1 MARMTPLVFS
11 QGSLRDFL
19 ASLASAEAPQ
29 DAVTA
34 ASIAAGMGTALLQ
47 FITALP
53 KTRSDSLNDRKA
65 LLAAATALGEIQEQ
79 LLEAVDTET
88 AVKVFAARQLP
99 GATATER
106 TAREAAMQLALR
118 TAADVPLE
126 VMRLSTQALTQAQV
140 VARHSLRAR
149 GADIELAV
157 ALIRAAFDGARSN
170 LEAKLSSLTDVLY
183 LERVVEEI
191 ARLSDEVVRMV
202 RDIEVVVKRP
212 SA

>member
-1 MARMTPLVFS
+1 MTGATFS
-11 QGSLRDFL
+11 QQGSLRDFL

-34 ASIAAGMGTALLQ
+34 AGVAAGMGTSLLQ
-47 FITALP
+47 FVSTLP
-53 KTRSDSLNDRKA
+53 KTRSDSLDERQA
-65 LLAAATALGEIQEQ
+65 LSAAATTLGEIQEQ

-88 AVKVFAARQLP
+88 AVKVFAARQMP
-99 GATATER
+99 GGTATER

-126 VMRLSTQALTQAQV
+126 VMRLSTQALVQAHI
-140 VARHSLRAR
+140 VATHSLRAR
-149 GADIELAV
+149 AADVELAV

-170 LEAKLSSLTDVLY
+170 LEAKLSSLTDVVY
-183 LERVVEEI
+183 VERVVEDI
-191 ARLSDEVVRMV
+191 ARLSDEAVKTVRA
-202 RDIEVVVKRP
+202 IEGVVKRP